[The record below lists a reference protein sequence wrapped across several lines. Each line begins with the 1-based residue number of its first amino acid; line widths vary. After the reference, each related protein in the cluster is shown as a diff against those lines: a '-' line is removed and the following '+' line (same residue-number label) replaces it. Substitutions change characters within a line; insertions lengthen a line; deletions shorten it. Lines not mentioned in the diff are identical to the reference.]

1 MYIFF
6 SLSFIE
12 FILFGIAGIFM
23 LGFIVNGF
31 RQGWSNFCKDV
42 KKQGIWKPK
51 KEGEEEDGEG
61 RQLSLGGAIE
71 ATK

>member
-1 MYIFF
+1 
-6 SLSFIE
+6 
-12 FILFGIAGIFM
+12 M

-51 KEGEEEDGEG
+51 KEGKEEDGEG

>member
-1 MYIFF
+1 
-6 SLSFIE
+6 
-12 FILFGIAGIFM
+12 M